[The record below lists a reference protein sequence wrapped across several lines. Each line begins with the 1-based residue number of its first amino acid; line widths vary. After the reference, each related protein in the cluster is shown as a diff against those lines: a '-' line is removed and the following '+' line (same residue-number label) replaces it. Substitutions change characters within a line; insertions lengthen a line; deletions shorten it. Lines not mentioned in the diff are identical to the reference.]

1 MLQSDATP
9 AEIAMSLGMKYEA
22 AIKAIQRVR
31 PRVALLLGS
40 QQRPKAEDLRMRERI
55 SRKNGPD

>member
-31 PRVALLLGS
+31 ARVALLLGS
-40 QQRPKAEDLRMRERI
+40 QAEDLRMRERI